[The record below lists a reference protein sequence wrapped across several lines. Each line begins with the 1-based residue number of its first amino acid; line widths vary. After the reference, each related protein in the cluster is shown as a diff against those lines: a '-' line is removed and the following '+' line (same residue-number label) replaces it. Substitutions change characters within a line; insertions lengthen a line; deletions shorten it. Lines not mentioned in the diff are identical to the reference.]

1 MAARKA
7 GGTLRVAAPSAE
19 SESVRIRKIS
29 NGYLI
34 ARESYSRGK
43 FTTHE
48 EYSATKPVISA
59 GEPAKGKR

>member
-1 MAARKA
+1 M
-7 GGTLRVAAPSAE
+7 
-19 SESVRIRKIS
+19 RIRKIS